1 MRSRRSPD
9 APLFAIA
16 LSDFPQQMR
25 FEDAPADGP
34 GARLQG
40 TKGLDHLFPRFY
52 AELQRLARGQLRRER
67 TGHTLNT
74 TDLVHEAYLK
84 LTALERIEAQNRAH
98 LLALAGQAMRRVL
111 VDHAVHRNAAK
122 RGGKRVRVTL
132 GDVAEV
138 GDDDGI
144 ESIELEEAL
153 RRLESINARH
163 GRIVECR
170 FFAGMTVEETAAAL
184 DISPATVYREW
195 NMARAWLNREL
206 ST

>member
-1 MRSRRSPD
+1 
-9 APLFAIA
+9 
-16 LSDFPQQMR
+16 MR